1 LLMVKRVL
9 SFLLNLLSSFLD
21 ARRRRLVLSEL
32 QNTLTEQK
40 TFMGLLDLIEDRIND
55 DEYKISDCTF
65 EGI

>member
-1 LLMVKRVL
+1 MLMVKRVL